1 MIRLL
6 WVEDEQRLL
15 AEGQS
20 FLQAEGFSV
29 ASAGTVRDAEA
40 MLNGQTFDFILLDWM
55 LPDGSGIELCKQIQT
70 RWKTPVMMLTAITDE
85 FDKVLALEI
94 GADDYLTKPF
104 GMRELLARIKA
115 VLRRMN
121 KWSEP
126 AAAPAA
132 YELARGELRIDERKH
147 TVVKKSE
154 EIPLTRT
161 EFALLLQLAK
171 HPGRVYSR
179 LQLMDEALGDA
190 YIGFERTIDSHI
202 RNLRKKIEDNPVEP
216 QYVLTVFGI
225 GYKFGEG
232 L

>member
-6 WVEDEQRLL
+6 WIEDERRLL
-15 AEGQS
+15 EEGQA

-29 ASAGTVRDAEA
+29 ACARTVREAEA
-40 MLNGQTFDFILLDWM
+40 TLNGQAFDFILLDWM
-55 LPDGSGIELCKQIQT
+55 LPDGSGIDLCKQIQAK
-70 RWKTPVMMLTAITDE
+70 WKTPVMMLTAKSDE

-104 GMRELLARIKA
+104 GMRELQARIKA
-115 VLRRMN
+115 VLRRTN
-121 KWSEP
+121 KGNEP
-126 AAAPAA
+126 AAAPSSH
-132 YELARGELRIDERKH
+132 EWVRGELLIDEGKH
-147 TVVKKSE
+147 TVRKKGE
-154 EIPLTRT
+154 ELPLTRT

-225 GYKFGEG
+225 GYKFGGG

>member
-6 WVEDEQRLL
+6 WIEDEQRLL
-15 AEGQS
+15 TEGQS

-29 ASAGTVRDAEA
+29 TCAGTVREAEA
-40 MLNGQTFDFILLDWM
+40 YLNGQMFDFILLDWM

-70 RWKTPVMMLTAITDE
+70 RWKTPVMMLTAKTDE

-115 VLRRMN
+115 VLRRMK

-126 AAAPAA
+126 DAAPSPH
-132 YELARGELRIDERKH
+132 EWARGDLRIDEHKY
-147 TVVKKSE
+147 TVTKKGDQ
-154 EIPLTRT
+154 IPLTRT

-179 LQLMDEALGDA
+179 LQLMDEALGDT